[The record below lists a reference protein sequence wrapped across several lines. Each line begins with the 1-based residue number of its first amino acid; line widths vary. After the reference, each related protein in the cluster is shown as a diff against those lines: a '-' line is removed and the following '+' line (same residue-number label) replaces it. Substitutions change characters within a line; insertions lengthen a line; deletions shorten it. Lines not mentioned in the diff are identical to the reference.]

1 MNSLLLALH
10 GAKVPQPSTKAT
22 EPEEGT
28 ILQELGPWQ
37 VVEQA
42 GNRTCS
48 QEQEATGLRMAMAGK
63 AFETLWGLQQSRGL
77 PRHYVG

>member
-1 MNSLLLALH
+1 MPMARYGKVMNSLLLALH

-42 GNRTCS
+42 GN
-48 QEQEATGLRMAMAGK
+48 
-63 AFETLWGLQQSRGL
+63 
-77 PRHYVG
+77 

>member
-1 MNSLLLALH
+1 MPMARYGKVMNSLLLALH

-22 EPEEGT
+22 ESEEGT

-42 GNRTCS
+42 GN
-48 QEQEATGLRMAMAGK
+48 
-63 AFETLWGLQQSRGL
+63 
-77 PRHYVG
+77 